1 MLKDCERCNCPERGE
16 FPQGLAKAKTT
27 SVSGQ
32 NDKSRQH
39 LFAQH
44 WLRSDTLFTEFCKFF
59 SGAAFGLFFAGFDR
73 HCFHMHCGITIYMEF
88 KSLFKY
94 QNSIINTCCHKCMM
108 NEQCTPT
115 CTSTQYCYLMHIF
128 WTIFSCPSLLAR
140 SGLYLK
146 WVFLKLQPT
155 QIMDRDYAEQ
165 PGVIP
170 GSDLS
175 AASGRQMGCFLNVSF
190 SLAITAFHCS
200 SLLVR
205 VCRLTR
211 RGTNEFFSTVSLSL
225 SALLTNELFNV
236 YV

>member
-16 FPQGLAKAKTT
+16 FPQGLAKARTT

-115 CTSTQYCYLMHIF
+115 CTSTQFCYLKHSIKSVNVAVNV
-128 WTIFSCPSLLAR
+128 TNAPSVNHTQQNINESKSH
-140 SGLYLK
+140 SG
-146 WVFLKLQPT
+146 
-155 QIMDRDYAEQ
+155 
-165 PGVIP
+165 
-170 GSDLS
+170 
-175 AASGRQMGCFLNVSF
+175 N
-190 SLAITAFHCS
+190 
-200 SLLVR
+200 
-205 VCRLTR
+205 
-211 RGTNEFFSTVSLSL
+211 
-225 SALLTNELFNV
+225 
-236 YV
+236 